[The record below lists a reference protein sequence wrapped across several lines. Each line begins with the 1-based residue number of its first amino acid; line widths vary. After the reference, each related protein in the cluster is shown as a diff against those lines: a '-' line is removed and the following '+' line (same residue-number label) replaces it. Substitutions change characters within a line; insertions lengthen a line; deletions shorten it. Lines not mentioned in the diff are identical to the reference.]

1 MRLFLCP
8 VFCQNSLSS
17 LSKGDFLMITFI
29 LSLKDK
35 ISAPF
40 LQHKT
45 PIFQWGIFLLVLF
58 IGWQILLM
66 SLNGFVDI
74 VQQDQKGLY
83 MRLGR
88 YIETVEPGLHF
99 KLPLFDYITRISVR
113 ERQGYIQHIDAMT
126 QDNVIIKVSLQ
137 YTYTVSDPRKY
148 HLEIIKPDQILTE
161 FVQGK
166 LRDIVNSI
174 PMNEVMKNRTQM
186 NQKIMLELQAR
197 EKDYGVSFK
206 LVQIQGTYPP
216 QEVQEAIK
224 QRMVTEEKTAGA
236 KEEALQKKILADAN
250 FYDAQKKTEAE
261 KYQLVETAQAK
272 QTASISSKYLDYL
285 MTQELKNNSKWILTN
300 PTQSSSPSPD
310 IRFFIN
316 ETQENESTP
325 QTVSKTIQQ

>member
-1 MRLFLCP
+1 
-8 VFCQNSLSS
+8 
-17 LSKGDFLMITFI
+17 MINLI
-29 LSLKDK
+29 ISLKDK

-40 LQHKT
+40 LQHKL
-45 PIFQWGIFLLVLF
+45 PIFQWGIVLVVLF
-58 IGWQILLM
+58 ISWQILLIT
-66 SLNGFVDI
+66 LNSFVDI

-99 KLPLFDYITRISVR
+99 KLPLIDYVTRISVR
-113 ERQGYIQHIDAMT
+113 ERQGYIEHIDAMT
-126 QDNVIIKVSLQ
+126 QDNVIIKISLQ
-137 YTYTVSDPRKY
+137 YTYTISDPRKY
-148 HLEIIKPDQILTE
+148 HLDIIQPDQILTE

-166 LRDIVNSI
+166 LRDIVNAI

-186 NQKIMLELQAR
+186 NQKIMLELQAK

-272 QTASISSKYLDYL
+272 QTAIKMMLEEMNKYPSISSKYLDYL
-285 MTQELKNNSKWILTN
+285 MTQELKSNSKWILTN
-300 PTQSSSPSPD
+300 PTQTQSPD
-310 IRFFIN
+310 IRFYVDEN
-316 ETQENESTP
+316 PSTNTQTNPIS
-325 QTVSKTIQQ
+325 SNN

>member
-1 MRLFLCP
+1 
-8 VFCQNSLSS
+8 
-17 LSKGDFLMITFI
+17 MISFI
-29 LSLKDK
+29 IRLKDN
-35 ISAPF
+35 ITAPF
-40 LQHKT
+40 LQNKL
-45 PIFQWGIFLLVLF
+45 PLFQWGVVLFVLF
-58 IGWQILLM
+58 IGWQMLLIT
-66 SLNGFVDI
+66 LNSFVDV

-99 KLPLFDYITRISVR
+99 KVPLFDYITRISVR
-113 ERQGYIQHIDAMT
+113 ERQGYIEHIDAMT

-148 HLEIIKPDQILTE
+148 HLDVMKPDQIITE
-161 FVQGK
+161 FAQGK
-166 LRDIVNSI
+166 LRDIINSI
-174 PMNEVMKNRTQM
+174 PMHDVMKYRTQM
-186 NQKIMLELQAR
+186 NQRIMLELQER

-250 FYDAQKKTEAE
+250 FYDAQKKAEAE
-261 KYQLVETAQAK
+261 KYQIVETAQAK
-272 QTASISSKYLDYL
+272 HTAIKMMLEEMAKYQNIAPKYLDYL

-300 PTQSSSPSPD
+300 PTQNAQSPN
-310 IRFFIN
+310 IRFHID
-316 ETQENESTP
+316 ESPLTNP
-325 QTVSKTIQQ
+325 STNPLSSEK

>member
-1 MRLFLCP
+1 
-8 VFCQNSLSS
+8 
-17 LSKGDFLMITFI
+17 MISFMI
-29 LSLKDK
+29 HLKDK
-35 ISAPF
+35 IAAPF
-40 LQHKT
+40 LQNKL
-45 PIFQWGIFLLVLF
+45 PLFQWGVVLFVLF
-58 IGWQILLM
+58 IGWQMLLIT
-66 SLNGFVDI
+66 LNSVVDI

-99 KLPLFDYITRISVR
+99 KLPLVDYITRISIR

-137 YTYTVSDPRKY
+137 YTYTVNDPRKY
-148 HLEIIKPDQILTE
+148 HLDVIKPDQIITE
-161 FVQGK
+161 FAQGK
-166 LRDIVNSI
+166 LRDIINSI
-174 PMNEVMKNRTQM
+174 PMHDVM
-186 NQKIMLELQAR
+186 NQKIMLELQEK

-250 FYDAQKKTEAE
+250 FYDAQKKAEAE
-261 KYQLVETAQAK
+261 KYQIVETAQAK
-272 QTASISSKYLDYL
+272 HTAIKMMLEEMAKYQTIAPKYLDYL

-300 PTQSSSPSPD
+300 PTQTQSPD
-310 IRFFIN
+310 IRFYVDDKS
-316 ETQENESTP
+316 STNQFTNP
-325 QTVSKTIQQ
+325 ISSEK